1 MGSPYCQP
9 QPDVRKSLSHTDLDC
24 GRILTWHWTQ
34 PVARSVG
41 ENQDIG
47 NKWEP
52 HSGCER
58 LSKTM
63 SCLQIRTKL
72 DKNGSNYNGGFADQL
87 PEVLGQGSVEWL
99 VPPSISC
106 MTTTLDLTK
115 LRYHIKTPRY
125 QIILC
130 DTAWI
135 RVMQSTHARR
145 SQATQSTSAT
155 PWHFL
160 QGGQLAATIS
170 TLEGTN
176 LNIESCKS
184 SLYCTPVMNKLNQ
197 RLSFDILWLEMDT
210 NSISNTFGTK
220 SAK

>member
-1 MGSPYCQP
+1 MIQITTV
-9 QPDVRKSLSHTDLDC
+9 DSL
-24 GRILTWHWTQ
+24 I
-34 PVARSVG
+34 
-41 ENQDIG
+41 
-47 NKWEP
+47 
-52 HSGCER
+52 
-58 LSKTM
+58 
-63 SCLQIRTKL
+63 
-72 DKNGSNYNGGFADQL
+72 QL

-106 MTTTLDLTK
+106 MKTTLNFTQ
-115 LRYHIKTPRY
+115 LRYRIKTPRY

-130 DTAWI
+130 VTAWI
-135 RVMQSTHARR
+135 CVMQSKHARR

-155 PWHFL
+155 PWHFS
-160 QGGQLAATIS
+160 QGGQLVATIS

-184 SLYCTPVMNKLNQ
+184 SLYCTPVMNRLNQ

-210 NSISNTFGTK
+210 NRISNTFGTK